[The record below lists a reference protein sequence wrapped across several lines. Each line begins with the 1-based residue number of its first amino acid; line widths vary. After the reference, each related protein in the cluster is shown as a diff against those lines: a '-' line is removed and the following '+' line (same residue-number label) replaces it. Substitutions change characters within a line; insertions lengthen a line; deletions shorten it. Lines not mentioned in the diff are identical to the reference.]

1 MGGGSCPC
9 ALSRNLLEES
19 APGCTPAKPL
29 HAQFLSTS
37 ETFRLWVSLQ
47 TILLSWRRLLCLS
60 NRAKIIFFKGLINIP
75 PQETSLSG

>member
-1 MGGGSCPC
+1 MC
-9 ALSRNLLEES
+9 AGERAPVLSRNLLEES
-19 APGCTPAKPL
+19 APGCTTAKPL

-37 ETFRLWVSLQ
+37 QPFRLWVSLQ

-75 PQETSLSG
+75 L